1 MIVQEPVQAAI
12 WHCLNHYAYNDAIFL
27 SERLFAEVDNED
39 TLFLLATCYYRAGRV
54 RQAYGLLTKKSP
66 STPQCRFLLAKCCYD
81 LEKWAEAEAA
91 IVGGYYKQVKNLDDI
106 VLQFGDQA
114 CFSLQIIAK
123 VYYKLTRTSKA
134 NEAHKLALKLNP
146 FLWHSFEELCNVG
159 EKVDPNKVFQL
170 EKIDTFAMCHG
181 TNQLNYISEPDVILP
196 NTPTPNINI
205 TPTQAVIVNGNN
217 QGARLHP
224 SIEESPQPQA
234 IFYTNLSTISPR
246 SKPQRYRSMFS
257 NSMSPLTPSFGILP
271 LDNNT
276 PEPTVLPSLVTLTE
290 SNDQKSLAK
299 RVSSLRAHVGQFM
312 SRKETPLQQ
321 GKPVFSQS
329 GNTSNTAN
337 IVTVTPTTPTPATPT
352 LQGPNVRRSSR
363 LFSHSYSVKEN
374 NKSPNR
380 NKFTT
385 PKSPSRKTKAR
396 LSKTNLNKATFNELN
411 ERNRSDKEKSETI
424 TSEKMVAT
432 TNALNQNSNTNN
444 NNNNS
449 SNNNSNNNNSNSN
462 CATQQQCAVLVQK
475 QCAEGLMSL
484 LRELGLAYQHLSQF
498 NCSQAVEILSVLPKH
513 HYNTGW
519 VLSMLARAHF
529 EMNDYK
535 KAANYFAEVRQLEP
549 QRMDLMEIYSTVLWH
564 LHSEVQLSTLAQE
577 LVAEDRSSPAAW
589 CATGNLFSAQTEHE
603 TAIKFFQRAIQVDPN
618 FPYAYTLLGH
628 EYVLT
633 EELEKA
639 VHAFR
644 NAIRL
649 DPRHY
654 NAWFG
659 LGTIYSKQEQ
669 YSLAE
674 VHFKRAL
681 QINPYHSAIMCHI
694 GVVQH
699 ALKKTDLALRTLNV
713 AITNAPDNTLCKF
726 HRASINFSIGRYN
739 EALREFEELKNIAP
753 KESLVYYSIGKVHK
767 KLGNTHLALMY
778 FSWATDLDPKGVN
791 SQIKEAILSPGQGD
805 EETPVAN
812 SGNEQQGQ
820 NITQHETEGG
830 GELTAEVSGLA
841 STISVVTNQDDSD
854 DSL

>member
-39 TLFLLATCYYRAGRV
+39 TLFLLATCYYRAGRI

-91 IVGGYYKQVKNLDDI
+91 IVGGYYKQVKNLEDI
-106 VLQFGDQA
+106 VIQFGDQA

-159 EKVDPNKVFQL
+159 EKPDPNKVFQL

-181 TNQLNYISEPDVILP
+181 TNQLNYITEPDVILP
-196 NTPTPNINI
+196 SNSPTLNINT
-205 TPTQAVIVNGNN
+205 TPTQAVIVNGT
-217 QGARLHP
+217 QGVRLHP

-234 IFYTNLSTISPR
+234 ILYTNPPTISPR

-271 LDNNT
+271 LDNNS
-276 PEPTVLPSLVTLTE
+276 PEPTVLPSHVTLTE

-299 RVSSLRAHVGQFM
+299 RVSSLRAHVGQFI

-337 IVTVTPTTPTPATPT
+337 IVTVTPTTPTPAPPT

-432 TNALNQNSNTNN
+432 TNALNQNSN
-444 NNNNS
+444 
-449 SNNNSNNNNSNSN
+449 SNNNSNNSNNSN
-462 CATQQQCAVLVQK
+462 CASQQHCAVLVQK

-484 LRELGLAYQHLSQF
+484 LRELGMAYQHLSQF

-535 KAANYFAEVRQLEP
+535 KAANYFSEVRQLEP

-577 LVAEDRSSPAAW
+577 LVAEDRNSPAAW

-699 ALKKTDLALRTLNV
+699 ALKKTDFALRTLNA
-713 AITNAPDNTLCKF
+713 AIANAPDNTLCKF

-791 SQIKEAILSPGQGD
+791 SQIKEAILSPGQSD

-820 NITQHETEGG
+820 NLAHETEGG
-830 GELTAEVSGLA
+830 GELAAEVSGLA
-841 STISVVTNQDDSD
+841 STLSVETNQDDSD

>member
-12 WHCLNHYAYNDAIFL
+12 WHCLNHYAYADAIFL
-27 SERLFAEVDNED
+27 AERLFAEVDTED

-54 RQAYGLLTKKSP
+54 RQAHGLLSKKAP
-66 STPQCRFLLAKCCYD
+66 SSSQCRFLLAKCCYD
-81 LEKWAEAEAA
+81 LEKYAEAEAA
-91 IVGGYYKQVKNLDDI
+91 IVDGYYKQLKNLEEI
-106 VLQFGDQA
+106 IHQFGDQA

-123 VYYKLTRTSKA
+123 IYYKMTRTAKA

-170 EKIDTFAMCHG
+170 DKLENFAMCHG
-181 TNQLNYISEPDVILP
+181 TNQLNYISEPEIIIP
-196 NTPTPNINI
+196 NNNNSPTPNNNL
-205 TPTQAVIVNGNN
+205 TPTQAVIVNGITPTI
-217 QGARLHP
+217 RLY
-224 SIEESPQPQA
+224 SIEETPQPQS
-234 IFYTNLSTISPR
+234 ILYTNPPTISPR
-246 SKPQRYRSMFS
+246 GKPPRYRSMFS
-257 NSMSPLTPSFGILP
+257 NSLSPLTPSFGILP

-276 PEPTVLPSLVTLTE
+276 PEPAVIPSHVTLTE
-290 SNDQKSLAK
+290 ANDQKSLAK
-299 RVSSLRAHVGQFM
+299 RVSSFRAHVGQLM
-312 SRKETPLQQ
+312 SRKDTPLQQ

-337 IVTVTPTTPTPATPT
+337 IVTVTPTTPTPTPPA
-352 LQGPNVRRSSR
+352 LQNTNVRRSSR

-380 NKFTT
+380 NKFVT

-396 LSKTNLNKATFNELN
+396 LSKTNLNKTSFNELN
-411 ERNRSDKEKSETI
+411 ERNRNEKEKSETI

-432 TNALNQNSNTNN
+432 TNALNQTN
-444 NNNNS
+444 
-449 SNNNSNNNNSNSN
+449 
-462 CATQQQCAVLVQK
+462 ATHCAVMVQK
-475 QCAEGLMSL
+475 QCTEGLMSL
-484 LRELGLAYQHLSQF
+484 LRDLGMAYQHLSQF
-498 NCSQAVEILSVLPKH
+498 NCSQAVEILSVLPEH
-513 HYNTGW
+513 HYTTGW
-519 VLSMLARAHF
+519 VLSMLAKAHF

-535 KAANYFAEVRQLEP
+535 TAASFFAEVRQLEP

-564 LHSEVQLSTLAQE
+564 LHAEVQLSTLAQE
-577 LVAEDRSSPAAW
+577 LVSEDRNSPAAW

-603 TAIKFFQRAIQVDPN
+603 TAIKFFQRAIQVDPS

-628 EYVLT
+628 EYVMT
-633 EELEKA
+633 EELDKA
-639 VHAFR
+639 ITAFR

-659 LGTIYSKQEQ
+659 LGTIFSKQEQ

-699 ALKKTDLALRTLNV
+699 ALKKTDQALRTLSA
-713 AITNAPDNTLCKF
+713 AIANAPNDTLCKF
-726 HRASINFSIGRYN
+726 HRASINFSIGRYAD
-739 EALREFEELKNIAP
+739 ALKEFEELKNIAP
-753 KESLVYYSIGKVHK
+753 KESLVYYSIGKIHK

-805 EETPVAN
+805 EETPVTQ
-812 SGNEQQGQ
+812 SGNEPL
-820 NITQHETEGG
+820 NNSMTEQESDTTR
-830 GELTAEVSGLA
+830 ELTGEGSGLSRTVSMEA
-841 STISVVTNQDDSD
+841 HADDSD

>member
-1 MIVQEPVQAAI
+1 MIVQEPVQASI
-12 WHCLNHYAYNDAIFL
+12 WHCLNHYAYADAIFL
-27 SERLFAEVDNED
+27 AERLFAEVDNED
-39 TLFLLATCYYRAGRV
+39 TLFLLATCYYRSGRV
-54 RQAYGLLTKKSP
+54 RQAHGLLSKKAP
-66 STPQCRFLLAKCCYD
+66 SSSQCRFLLAKCCFD
-81 LEKWAEAEAA
+81 LEKYAEAEAA
-91 IVGGYYKQVKNLDDI
+91 ILGGYYKQIKNLEDI
-106 VLQFGDQA
+106 VTQFGDQA

-123 VYYKLTRTSKA
+123 IYYKMMRTAKA
-134 NEAHKLALKLNP
+134 IEAHKLALKLNP

-159 EKVDPNKVFQL
+159 EKVDPSKIFQL
-170 EKIDTFAMCHG
+170 DKLDNFAMCHG
-181 TNQLNYISEPDVILP
+181 TNQLNYISEPDFIVP
-196 NTPTPNINI
+196 NTNNNSPIQNSNNMTPA
-205 TPTQAVIVNGNN
+205 QGVIVNGTSPSM
-217 QGARLHP
+217 RLY
-224 SIEESPQPQA
+224 SGMEESPQLVSINYSNPP
-234 IFYTNLSTISPR
+234 TISPR
-246 SKPQRYRSMFS
+246 GKPPRYRSMFS

-271 LDNNT
+271 LETNT
-276 PEPTVLPSLVTLTE
+276 PEPNVLPAHVTLTE
-290 SNDQKSLAK
+290 ANDQKSLAK
-299 RVSSLRAHVGQFM
+299 RVSSLRAHVGQLM

-337 IVTVTPTTPTPATPT
+337 IVTVTPTTPTPAAPT

-363 LFSHSYSVKEN
+363 LFLSNSYSVKEN

-380 NKFTT
+380 NKFAT

-396 LSKTNLNKATFNELN
+396 LSKTNLNKTNFNELN
-411 ERNRSDKEKSETI
+411 ERNRSEKEKNETI

-432 TNALNQNSNTNN
+432 TNALNQSNV
-444 NNNNS
+444 S
-449 SNNNSNNNNSNSN
+449 H
-462 CATQQQCAVLVQK
+462 CALLVQK

-484 LRELGLAYQHLSQF
+484 LRDLGMAYQNLSQF
-498 NCSQAVEILSVLPKH
+498 NCVQAVEILNALPTH
-513 HYNTGW
+513 HHNTGW
-519 VLSMLARAHF
+519 VLSMLAKAYF

-535 KAANYFAEVRQLEP
+535 KAASYFAEVRQLEP
-549 QRMDLMEIYSTVLWH
+549 QRTDLMEIYSTVLWH
-564 LHSEVQLSTLAQE
+564 LHLEVQLSTLAQE
-577 LVAEDRSSPAAW
+577 LVAEDRNSPAAW

-603 TAIKFFQRAIQVDPN
+603 TAIKFFQRAIQVDPS

-633 EELEKA
+633 EELDKA
-639 VHAFR
+639 ITAFR

-659 LGTIYSKQEQ
+659 LGTIFSKQEQ

-674 VHFKRAL
+674 LHFKRAL
-681 QINPYHSAIMCHI
+681 LINPHHSAIMCHI

-699 ALKKTDLALRTLNV
+699 ALKKTDKALQTLNK
-713 AITNAPDNTLCKF
+713 AIENASDNTLCKF
-726 HRASINFSIGRYN
+726 HRASINFSIGRHT

-791 SQIKEAILSPGQGD
+791 SQIKEAILSPGQG
-805 EETPVAN
+805 EEDSPSAQSGDDPQAAN
-812 SGNEQQGQ
+812 VSIEQEAETSGEVSV
-820 NITQHETEGG
+820 EG
-830 GELTAEVSGLA
+830 SGLA
-841 STISVVTNQDDSD
+841 RTVSIEAHADDSD